1 MFRAIFFSLLVCAA
15 LAGCGVEWLPGPP
28 AKVVRL
34 TTSLPNGSVGTA
46 YSQTLSAYGG
56 LPPYTWTSSG
66 TPPAGLTLSSAGVL
80 SGNPTTAGTSTFSV
94 TVTDS
99 TTPAATTD
107 TVTLTMQVTASTTPT
122 TLTAGMSQTLAT
134 VGQSFLV
141 PVGTTVNVNGGITT
155 LATPGQIY
163 ATSVGAL
170 VTVPV
175 TATGVADIT
184 VTATQ

>member
-1 MFRAIFFSLLVCAA
+1 
-15 LAGCGVEWLPGPP
+15 
-28 AKVVRL
+28 
-34 TTSLPNGSVGTA
+34 
-46 YSQTLSAYGG
+46 
-56 LPPYTWTSSG
+56 
-66 TPPAGLTLSSAGVL
+66 
-80 SGNPTTAGTSTFSV
+80 
-94 TVTDS
+94 
-99 TTPAATTD
+99 
-107 TVTLTMQVTASTTPT
+107 MQVTASTTPT